1 MALASLLLFLLAMAL
16 GATTLWLGHKRRRPV
31 VGLGYAH
38 ALIALS
44 AVTVLGVRVFTGPQN
59 LLLNS
64 ALFLF
69 LLAAAGGLFTLLV
82 RRRDEP
88 IVLPLILL
96 HAIAAVVAVLLLLAG
111 VNAGG

>member
-1 MALASLLLFLLAMAL
+1 MALASLLLFLLAMSL
-16 GATTLWLGHKRRRPV
+16 GATTLWLGHKRGRPIV
-31 VGLGYAH
+31 LLGYLH
-38 ALIALS
+38 ALTALS
-44 AVTVLGVRVFTGPQN
+44 ALTVLGVRVFTGPQN

-64 ALFLF
+64 AFFVF
-69 LLAAAGGLFTLLV
+69 LLAVLGGLFTLAV

-96 HAIAAVVAVLLLLAG
+96 HAIAAVVAVLLLLGG